1 MSHKRR
7 PAGETPGR
15 HRALQSV
22 ALVAAV
28 GAAVF
33 GMAAPASAARA
44 CGPWDPGVESEQEWS
59 SRCPADAER
68 LHRPPSTAEI
78 FTQIG
83 TDLLTAP
90 GIGKAPEPV
99 PKEAPKPGEEPAR
112 PAERPAD
119 HPAEPHPDPGEG
131 ASTSGA
137 AELAKIP
144 SPTPGSDAIM
154 VPSSREK
161 WVSDFKPAVEKLNQE
176 RNVLD
181 PENARV
187 KAWINKAKDGA
198 EQRRTTFK
206 QKADD
211 LIRALAEEA
220 TPVADATEKFRELKQ
235 AFPPD
240 VPQDKIPEDKKLE
253 TSLPTDVLTEVPEY
267 INAKR
272 LYVTGY
278 DKLKAGGKDEGGLK
292 PDYEVTDSTTATKGD
307 HFVIKLGSD
316 RDGFVSQLVNKV
328 SEKVTKYQSTGK
340 VVVVADA
347 TQVPWAKNARSTDD
361 IQAAVTA
368 AAGDAKLKDKLEV
381 LFVVGPYGNVYRAA
395 PQS

>member
-1 MSHKRR
+1 M
-7 PAGETPGR
+7 
-15 HRALQSV
+15 
-22 ALVAAV
+22 
-28 GAAVF
+28 
-33 GMAAPASAARA
+33 
-44 CGPWDPGVESEQEWS
+44 ESEQEWS
-59 SRCPADAER
+59 SRCPEDAAR
-68 LHRPPSTAEI
+68 LHRPPNTAEI
-78 FTQIG
+78 LTQIG

-90 GIGKAPEPV
+90 GIGKVPEPA
-99 PKEAPKPGEEPAR
+99 PKEAPKPGAEPAR
-112 PAERPAD
+112 PAD
-119 HPAEPHPDPGEG
+119 HPVEPHPNPGDG

-137 AELAKIP
+137 AELAKVP
-144 SPTPGSDAIM
+144 SPMHGSDAIM
-154 VPSSREK
+154 VKSSQQK
-161 WVSDFKPAVEKLNQE
+161 WASDFKPAVEKLNQE

-187 KAWINKAKDGA
+187 KAWIDKAKDGA
-198 EQRRTTFK
+198 AQRRSTFK

-211 LIRALAEEA
+211 LIRALADEYA
-220 TPVADATEKFRELKQ
+220 PAADAADRFRELKQ

-240 VPQDKIPEDKKLE
+240 VPQDKIPDDKKLE

-272 LYVTGY
+272 LYVAGY

-292 PDYEVTDSTTATKGD
+292 PDYEVTDSETATKGD

-316 RDGFVSQLVNKV
+316 RDGFVNQLVNKV
-328 SEKVTKYQSTGK
+328 NEKVTKYQSTGK

-347 TQVPWAKNARSTDD
+347 TQVPWVKNVNSVDD

-368 AAGDAKLKDKLEV
+368 AAGDSKLKDKLGI